1 MHNTTHGH
9 KSDLT
14 RAQRGS
20 VTYRSRR
27 RRDTNK
33 PQGKLFPFSFSPKAQ
48 VHHSTTQ
55 QVGHISKT
63 HYKQH
68 SFGAQGSAEQ
78 LCLWELALF
87 LPTLVIISLQY
98 PLHQYSALEH
108 EHCSLFIWRASWA
121 VLSACWLLLL
131 YQQEL
136 FQCLENDQTLP
147 KTDIYGR
154 PKGREP
160 NWLGIKSSSPSLQ
173 IYSWLTL
180 SPFVGR
186 QLTIDNRQ
194 NPTKIQNHSLLQPG
208 LVTHVLPC
216 VYTGFLRIDGLK
228 SPFVS
233 MHSYELF
240 YL

>member
-9 KSDLT
+9 QSDAT

-20 VTYRSRR
+20 VTYTSRR

-68 SFGAQGSAEQ
+68 SFAVQGSAEQ

-108 EHCSLFIWRASWA
+108 EHCSLFISRARWASAFGMLAPPPLSTRALSMSWKWPDFA
-121 VLSACWLLLL
+121 EDRYLWQTQGERAQLTWHQIFFSVSAN
-131 YQQEL
+131 L
-136 FQCLENDQTLP
+136 FLADTLP
-147 KTDIYGR
+147 IR
-154 PKGREP
+154 RE
-160 NWLGIKSSSPSLQ
+160 
-173 IYSWLTL
+173 
-180 SPFVGR
+180 
-186 QLTIDNRQ
+186 TIDNWQSTIDKTQQRSRL
-194 NPTKIQNHSLLQPG
+194 TRYCSLDL
-208 LVTHVLPC
+208 
-216 VYTGFLRIDGLK
+216 
-228 SPFVS
+228 
-233 MHSYELF
+233 
-240 YL
+240 

>member
-14 RAQRGS
+14 RVQRGS

-33 PQGKLFPFSFSPKAQ
+33 PQGKLFPFSFSPKPQ

-68 SFGAQGSAEQ
+68 SFAVQGSAEQ

-87 LPTLVIISLQY
+87 LPTLVIIRLQC
-98 PLHQYSALEH
+98 PLHQYSAREL
-108 EHCSLFIWRASWA
+108 EHCSSFIWIVSYCYVSFEKPAEQCFRHAGYSSSINKSSFN
-121 VLSACWLLLL
+121 VLKMTRLCRRQIFMA
-131 YQQEL
+131 
-136 FQCLENDQTLP
+136 EN
-147 KTDIYGR
+147 
-154 PKGREP
+154 KGREP

-180 SPFVGR
+180 SPYMETIYNW
-186 QLTIDNRQ
+186 QLTIDKTQQRSR
-194 NPTKIQNHSLLQPG
+194 HSLLQPISDPWTYNSCFT
-208 LVTHVLPC
+208 LYSV
-216 VYTGFLRIDGLK
+216 
-228 SPFVS
+228 
-233 MHSYELF
+233 
-240 YL
+240 

>member
-14 RAQRGS
+14 RVQRGS
-20 VTYRSRR
+20 VTYRRRR

-33 PQGKLFPFSFSPKAQ
+33 PQGKLFPFSFSPKPQ
-48 VHHSTTQ
+48 VQHSTTQ

-108 EHCSLFIWRASWA
+108 EHCSLFISRARWA
-121 VLSACWLLLL
+121 SAFGMLAPPPLSTRALSMFWKWPDFAR
-131 YQQEL
+131 QIFMAE
-136 FQCLENDQTLP
+136 
-147 KTDIYGR
+147 
-154 PKGREP
+154 PKGRSP
-160 NWLGIKSSSPSLQ
+160 IDLASNLFLPLCKFILGWHSP
-173 IYSWLTL
+173 
-180 SPFVGR
+180 
-186 QLTIDNRQ
+186 
-194 NPTKIQNHSLLQPG
+194 HS
-208 LVTHVLPC
+208 
-216 VYTGFLRIDGLK
+216 
-228 SPFVS
+228 
-233 MHSYELF
+233 
-240 YL
+240 

>member
-14 RAQRGS
+14 RVQRGS
-20 VTYRSRR
+20 VTYRRRR

-33 PQGKLFPFSFSPKAQ
+33 PQGKLFPFSFSPKPQ

-108 EHCSLFIWRASWA
+108 EHCSLFISRARWA
-121 VLSACWLLLL
+121 SAFGTSSSINKSSFNVLKMTRLCRRQIFMADPRGESPIDLASNLLLRL
-131 YQQEL
+131 CK
-136 FQCLENDQTLP
+136 F
-147 KTDIYGR
+147 I
-154 PKGREP
+154 
-160 NWLGIKSSSPSLQ
+160 LGWHSP
-173 IYSWLTL
+173 
-180 SPFVGR
+180 
-186 QLTIDNRQ
+186 
-194 NPTKIQNHSLLQPG
+194 HS
-208 LVTHVLPC
+208 
-216 VYTGFLRIDGLK
+216 
-228 SPFVS
+228 
-233 MHSYELF
+233 
-240 YL
+240 